1 MKVVF
6 LDIDGVLQ
14 PYSSEN
20 RFYEINRQAKEL
32 VNSLSIKYG
41 VDYAKYCIYDILAVY
56 YDWNKEA
63 VERLKYVLKESK
75 ARIIISSDWRNKKQ
89 PEKMHDLLRIH
100 DLDKYWLAD
109 NCIIKDAN
117 SLSEIRFLEIN
128 DSLKR
133 YPIDNFVILDDM
145 KALEKYFPNNAVITY
160 DYMSVSNMNECI
172 KILKK

>member
-1 MKVVF
+1 MDFVVCDDDSFFRKNIIKV
-6 LDIDGVLQ
+6 ID
-14 PYSSEN
+14 
-20 RFYEINRQAKEL
+20 K
-32 VNSLSIKYG
+32 
-41 VDYAKYCIYDILAVY
+41 
-56 YDWNKEA
+56 
-63 VERLKYVLKESK
+63 
-75 ARIIISSDWRNKKQ
+75 IIISSDWRSDKYIY
-89 PEKMHDLLRIH
+89 KMRDLLKIK

-109 NCIIKDAN
+109 NNIIKDVN
-117 SLSEIRFLEIN
+117 SLAEIRALEIN